1 MQTITNNI
9 IGHDGRKSTSTS
21 LQEFPSRPRSGT
33 KGKAKAQWNSNKAEK
48 LCSVDGCTNHAKK
61 GGVCMKHVA
70 KVKLCSEVGCPN
82 VVRKGGVCMRHGAN
96 VKRCSHD
103 GCTNFSMKEGV
114 CWRHGAKDLI
124 AVKKCSSEGC
134 TNNVANNGVCVR
146 HGAKLK
152 FCSSEGCTIERSK
165 VECALNM
172 GQKPHDAF
180 LGF

>member
-1 MQTITNNI
+1 
-9 IGHDGRKSTSTS
+9 
-21 LQEFPSRPRSGT
+21 
-33 KGKAKAQWNSNKAEK
+33 
-48 LCSVDGCTNHAKK
+48 
-61 GGVCMKHVA
+61 
-70 KVKLCSEVGCPN
+70 
-82 VVRKGGVCMRHGAN
+82 MRHGAN

-152 FCSSEGCTIERSK
+152 FCSSEGCTNRAVKGGVCIKHGAKAARCIFDIDSSLAKSSME
-165 VECALNM
+165 
-172 GQKPHDAF
+172 PHNDSGHSHK
-180 LGF
+180 LL